1 MISCVQCGDEYIG
14 ETARPLC
21 IPIKE
26 HLDGKRKSCDS
37 TALSAHRHHYLF
49 CVIYKRGMLT
59 TCVTVSIIFA
69 MLMYEI
75 SYSLRETMK
84 DEIESMTTDD
94 VTSTIRD
101 WGPVSYAGS
110 ELETM

>member
-1 MISCVQCGDEYIG
+1 
-14 ETARPLC
+14 
-21 IPIKE
+21 
-26 HLDGKRKSCDS
+26 
-37 TALSAHRHHYLF
+37 
-49 CVIYKRGMLT
+49 MLT

-75 SYSLRETMK
+75 TYSLKETMND
-84 DEIESMTTDD
+84 DEA
-94 VTSTIRD
+94 STVSSIRD